1 MNRIF
6 NHRLNDVFKAC
17 LTALNQL
24 NMKVDYEDL
33 QGGRIEASTR
43 ASLLSWG
50 ESVVINLISKGDKCL
65 MEVSSEAT
73 SQLFSWGKDT
83 SNEKEILNLTDKILK
98 T

>member
-17 LTALNQL
+17 LKALNQL

-33 QGGRIEASTR
+33 QNGRIEASTR

-50 ESVVINLISKGDKCL
+50 ESIVINLKSKGDKCL

-83 SNEKEILNLTDKILK
+83 SNEKDILNLTDKFLK